1 MEVSTLHFTLD
12 TSAPDLHHPLE
23 LRIFFIL
30 FTTPSFPF
38 FLFPIPFVF
47 IFYSFQA
54 QQQDNFNIQPSTFNL
69 PNKQHNK
76 GTKWTTNGNF
86 LFFSSLSE
94 SKNYKS
100 WQCTVLNF
108 FGICYLQFIQTSSEQ
123 EYQIYSS
130 PCNCF
135 VFIVFTIPRHLPI
148 PFIFYYSFQAQQII
162 REFQHSAFNLQN
174 KQHNKG
180 TNEQRWS
187 FNWNTLLFSSFGFF
201 YNSTG

>member
-69 PNKQHNK
+69 PNKQHTK

-86 LFFSSLSE
+86 LFFSSFWKQKL
-94 SKNYKS
+94 
-100 WQCTVLNF
+100 QIVTV
-108 FGICYLQFIQTSSEQ
+108 
-123 EYQIYSS
+123 
-130 PCNCF
+130 
-135 VFIVFTIPRHLPI
+135 H
-148 PFIFYYSFQAQQII
+148 SFQSIYNLEFLKLGRQKMLGAYFIIQI
-162 REFQHSAFNLQN
+162 
-174 KQHNKG
+174 KWKKKPV
-180 TNEQRWS
+180 
-187 FNWNTLLFSSFGFF
+187 
-201 YNSTG
+201 